1 MISTRLL
8 FEFTPAE
15 TKNIITFLKS
25 TDQTI
30 KNYNKVNHII
40 EFECNSNTIK
50 ECMLP
55 LIEHIAGI
63 GIGNEGHSF
72 EIVVDPESSENKR
85 TFGFDG
91 DGSHQIKNIKVNS
104 VDLKNIIKGKY

>member
-8 FEFTPAE
+8 FEFSPAE
-15 TKNIITFLKS
+15 TKNIITFLKP

-30 KNYNKVNHII
+30 KDYNKVNHII
-40 EFECNSNTIK
+40 EFECNGYTTK

-63 GIGNEGHSF
+63 GNVGHSF

>member
-15 TKNIITFLKS
+15 TKNINAFLKP

-30 KNYNKVNHII
+30 KEHNKVNNII
-40 EFECNSNTIK
+40 EFECNSYTTK

-55 LIEHIAGI
+55 LIEHIAE
-63 GIGNEGHSF
+63 IGNVGHSF

-85 TFGFDG
+85 TFYFDG
-91 DGSHQIKNIKVNS
+91 DGSHQIKNIK
-104 VDLKNIIKGKY
+104 GKY